1 MAVARRQGRAQTA
14 KLDVHILNM
23 VAKSQAGMQVSQGDS
38 ESSRVVLEL
47 LEAIERQGEQSQRAM
62 ADKFGVAL
70 GLVNAYLK
78 ICIKK
83 GYVKVKRLPPRR
95 YVYMLTP
102 KGMSEKVR
110 LTLLLLSRELHSFR
124 RARADYREACDAA
137 RARNWRRVVLIGAS
151 ELAEISAL
159 CALETGIEIAA
170 VVDGDLAAERFIG
183 VPVVP
188 ALADI
193 PGPYDGALITAV
205 RESHSVYRQATALLG
220 AERVIAPAFFGFMAP
235 PRQIGRGEQGL
246 LT

>member
-1 MAVARRQGRAQTA
+1 
-14 KLDVHILNM
+14 
-23 VAKSQAGMQVSQGDS
+23 MQVSQGDS

-78 ICIKK
+78 ICVKK

-102 KGMSEKVR
+102 RGMAEKVR

-124 RARADYREACDAA
+124 RARSDYRDACHSA
-137 RARNWRRVVLIGAS
+137 RARSWRRVVLFGAS

-159 CALETGIEIAA
+159 CALETDIEITA
-170 VVDGDLAAERFIG
+170 VVDADLRAERFIG
-183 VPVVP
+183 VPVM
-188 ALADI
+188 ASLSDI
-193 PGPYDGALITAV
+193 RIPYDGVLITAV
-205 RESHSVYRQATALLG
+205 RESHAAYLQAATLIG
-220 AERVIAPAFFGFMAP
+220 SERVIAPAFFGFSQQ
-235 PRQIGRGEQGL
+235 PRREVRSNKVF
-246 LT
+246 